1 MAPVHRYRCFAQ
13 RRREAVRM
21 KSSALSLKGLFAPEH
36 AVPKGVSKTSRDFGE
51 QLKWCL

>member
-1 MAPVHRYRCFAQ
+1 
-13 RRREAVRM
+13 M

-51 QLKWCL
+51 QLKWCLQFPRTVKTKE